1 MKITDSQV
9 IRDGEKELINAVK
22 DEIDPEKIREL
33 IAHKLS
39 TGNLKAKDGQIVIH
53 NNQIA
58 FRLDFEMQFTG
69 SILLDREGNLLSDEV
84 EELQTPMDQE
94 SLEDDDVLISDDL
107 LDQEP
112 GVLDSDDEDSEEEPG
127 TEDDPILPEQD
138 IDTEFPEETLS
149 DSDDEGEVLSEDDH
163 GEEELSDDEILE
175 LTEEEPMEEETL
187 DSDLE
192 DLEEDDLED
201 EELENAEEE
210 ELDSDLEELEN
221 DDDDSQSIAHDML
234 TDEKKATDSQEDII
248 DENINEILE
257 ESRAFWKQ
265 NKKD

>member
-39 TGNLKAKDGQIVIH
+39 KGNLKARDGEIVIH

-84 EELQTPMDQE
+84 EELQTPIDEE
-94 SLEDDDVLISDDL
+94 SLDDDDVLISDD
-107 LDQEP
+107 EH
-112 GVLDSDDEDSEEEPG
+112 SEEDSIIGDEPL
-127 TEDDPILPEQD
+127 LPEED
-138 IDTEFPEETLS
+138 MDTELPEEDLS
-149 DSDDEGEVLSEDDH
+149 DSDNDDDEVLSEDDSVEI
-163 GEEELSDDEILE
+163 EENDNTEEDLSDDEILE
-175 LTEEEPMEEETL
+175 LTEEEPMEEEL
-187 DSDLE
+187 LDSDSDLE
-192 DLEEDDLED
+192 DLEEDGLEDLET
-201 EELENAEEE
+201 E
-210 ELDSDLEELEN
+210 ELDSDLEEE
-221 DDDDSQSIAHDML
+221 DDDDSESIPDDIL
-234 TDEKKATDSQEDII
+234 TDEKKAPDSKEDII
-248 DENINEILE
+248 DEDINEILE